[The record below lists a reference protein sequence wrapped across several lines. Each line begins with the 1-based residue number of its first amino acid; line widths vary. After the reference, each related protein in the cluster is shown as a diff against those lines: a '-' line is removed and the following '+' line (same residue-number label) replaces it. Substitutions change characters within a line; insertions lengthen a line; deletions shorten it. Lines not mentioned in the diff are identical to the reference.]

1 MSILTEI
8 IIMVLLALVMSL
20 VLRKILLMHFDAK
33 DKYNESKESPT
44 QLLRSTE
51 IDLLEKKQKPK
62 KSGDKTIPEL
72 KIQLKEIK
80 KIKNK
85 S

>member
-1 MSILTEI
+1 
-8 IIMVLLALVMSL
+8 MVLLALVMSL

-33 DKYNESKESPT
+33 DNANNEESPT

-51 IDLLEKKQKPK
+51 IDLIEKKQKSK
-62 KSGDKTIPEL
+62 KVADKTIPEL
-72 KIQLKEIK
+72 KKQLKEIK

>member
-1 MSILTEI
+1 MSAITEAI
-8 IIMVLLALVMSL
+8 VTVLLGIVIGL

-33 DKYNESKESPT
+33 DNSKESPT
-44 QLLRSTE
+44 QFLRSTE
-51 IDLLEKKQKPK
+51 IDLIEKKQKLK

-72 KIQLKEIK
+72 KKQLKEIK

>member
-8 IIMVLLALVMSL
+8 VIMVLLALVVSL

-33 DKYNESKESPT
+33 DNANDEESPT

-51 IDLLEKKQKPK
+51 IDLIEKKQKSK
-62 KSGDKTIPEL
+62 KATDKTIPEL
-72 KIQLKEIK
+72 KKQLKEIK

>member
-33 DKYNESKESPT
+33 DLDNESKESPT

-51 IDLLEKKQKPK
+51 IDLLEKKSTTKA
-62 KSGDKTIPEL
+62 DKTIPEL
-72 KIQLKEIK
+72 KKQLKELKKIIK
-80 KIKNK
+80 K
-85 S
+85 

>member
-8 IIMVLLALVMSL
+8 VIMVLLALVMSL

-33 DKYNESKESPT
+33 DNANDEESPT

-51 IDLLEKKQKPK
+51 IDLLEKKQKFK
-62 KSGDKTIPEL
+62 KNTDKTIPEL
-72 KIQLKEIK
+72 KKQLKELKKIIK
-80 KIKNK
+80 K
-85 S
+85 

>member
-8 IIMVLLALVMSL
+8 VIMVLLTLVVSL

-33 DKYNESKESPT
+33 DNANNQESPT

-51 IDLLEKKQKPK
+51 IDLIEKKQKSK

-72 KIQLKEIK
+72 KKQLKEIK

>member
-8 IIMVLLALVMSL
+8 VIMVLLALVMSL

-33 DKYNESKESPT
+33 DNANNEESPT

-51 IDLLEKKQKPK
+51 IDLLEKKQNTRM
-62 KSGDKTIPEL
+62 DKTIPEL
-72 KIQLKEIK
+72 KKQLKELKKIIK
-80 KIKNK
+80 K
-85 S
+85 

>member
-1 MSILTEI
+1 MNILTEI
-8 IIMVLLALVMSL
+8 VIMVLLALVMSL

-33 DKYNESKESPT
+33 DNANNEESPT

-51 IDLLEKKQKPK
+51 IDLIEKKQKSK
-62 KSGDKTIPEL
+62 KVADKTIPEL
-72 KIQLKEIK
+72 KKQLKEIK

>member
-20 VLRKILLMHFDAK
+20 VLRKILLMHFDTK
-33 DKYNESKESPT
+33 DNANNEESPT

-51 IDLLEKKQKPK
+51 IDLIEKKQNTRM
-62 KSGDKTIPEL
+62 DKTIPEL
-72 KIQLKEIK
+72 KKQLKELKKIIK
-80 KIKNK
+80 K
-85 S
+85 

>member
-8 IIMVLLALVMSL
+8 VIMVLLALVMSL

-33 DKYNESKESPT
+33 DNANNEESPT

-51 IDLLEKKQKPK
+51 IELIEKKQKLK

-72 KIQLKEIK
+72 KKQLKEIK

>member
-1 MSILTEI
+1 MSMLTEI
-8 IIMVLLALVMSL
+8 VIMVLLALVMSL

-33 DKYNESKESPT
+33 DNANNEESPT

-51 IDLLEKKQKPK
+51 IELIEKKQKLK

-72 KIQLKEIK
+72 KKQLKEIK

>member
-8 IIMVLLALVMSL
+8 VIMVLLALVMSL

-33 DKYNESKESPT
+33 DKANDEESPT
-44 QLLRSTE
+44 RLLRSTE
-51 IDLLEKKQKPK
+51 IEMIEKKQKLK
-62 KSGDKTIPEL
+62 KGGDKTIPEL
-72 KIQLKEIK
+72 KKQLKQIK

>member
-33 DKYNESKESPT
+33 DRDNESKESPT

-72 KIQLKEIK
+72 KKQLKEIK

>member
-33 DKYNESKESPT
+33 DNANNEESPT

-51 IDLLEKKQKPK
+51 IDLIEKKQNTRM
-62 KSGDKTIPEL
+62 DKTIPEL
-72 KIQLKEIK
+72 KKQLKELKKIIK
-80 KIKNK
+80 K
-85 S
+85 

>member
-1 MSILTEI
+1 
-8 IIMVLLALVMSL
+8 MVLLALVMSL

-33 DKYNESKESPT
+33 DLDNESKESPT

-62 KSGDKTIPEL
+62 KGGDKTIPEL
-72 KIQLKEIK
+72 KKQLKEIK

>member
-1 MSILTEI
+1 
-8 IIMVLLALVMSL
+8 MVLLALVISL

-33 DKYNESKESPT
+33 DLDNESKESPT

-51 IDLLEKKQKPK
+51 IDLLEKKPK

-72 KIQLKEIK
+72 KKQLKEIK